1 MAQHPLFEIEKLDAE
16 YIKNIYSTD
25 ETVLSEGAMPAK
37 YKLLVAMA
45 LDANNGDLA
54 GVRVLTERA
63 FAAGLK
69 KEELLEAIKVIHHVV
84 GAGKVFTISE
94 ALKGLF

>member
-63 FAAGLK
+63 LAAGLK